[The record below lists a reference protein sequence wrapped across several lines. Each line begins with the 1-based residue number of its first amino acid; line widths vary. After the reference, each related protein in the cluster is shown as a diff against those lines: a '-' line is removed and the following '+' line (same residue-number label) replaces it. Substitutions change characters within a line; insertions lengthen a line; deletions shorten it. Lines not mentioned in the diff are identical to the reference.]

1 MMIKEARLYIQQGE
15 PATRSARTDG
25 FTEKVPPGLSGLFTR
40 NTHFRR
46 LQPEEIIEFK
56 DDTLRPTYTCTLRLV
71 TGDDLDAHGLMASG
85 FQRDELEWEAR
96 DFKARIAPMLIGVDT
111 FDREFIWQRLWYAQ
125 RFLYTGRQLL
135 DTVDGMLWDLAVR
148 QARMPLYQLLGGCRE
163 RVPAYQC
170 IDGDSID
177 ELAAAAVNAKEA
189 GFKGAKDHSYRG
201 VRANIELARQ
211 MRAAVGDDFLL
222 LHDPV
227 ENYTCE
233 EALQVGRELERQN
246 YTWMEEPLQ
255 DHDMMGLK
263 KLCDSLDLPILAMEW
278 VGYVGG
284 QPFSAAPYL
293 ALGAADIIRQRA
305 IGITGQL
312 KLAQLCESFGVEVH
326 GGNPHVTL
334 AIGNDP
340 LYETGRAIPLAAD
353 AELDCRGTLV
363 VDEGYMTIA
372 SNSNPVSEPDWDEM
386 ERTALA
392 VI

>member
-1 MMIKEARLYIQQGE
+1 MTIKEARLYILQGE
-15 PATRSARTDG
+15 PELRSARTRG

-40 NTHFRR
+40 NTHFR
-46 LQPEEIIEFK
+46 
-56 DDTLRPTYTCTLRLV
+56 TLRPDEIVEFRDDRPQPTYSCTLRLV
-71 TGDDLDAHGLMASG
+71 TGGDLDAHVLMASG
-85 FQRDELEWEAR
+85 FQRDELEWKAR
-96 DFKARIAPMLIGVDT
+96 DFKASIAPMLVGVNAC
-111 FDREFIWQRLWYAQ
+111 DREFIWQRLWYAQ

-135 DTVDGMLWDLAVR
+135 DTIDTMLWDLAVR
-148 QARMPLYQLLGGCRE
+148 QARMPLYHLLGGCRE
-163 RVPAYQC
+163 RVPAYVN

-177 ELAAAAVNAKEA
+177 ELAAAAVRAKQA
-189 GFKGAKDHSYRG
+189 GFIGAKDHSYRG
-201 VRANIELARQ
+201 MHANIELARQ
-211 MRAAVGDDFLL
+211 MRSAVGDDFLL

-227 ENYTCE
+227 ENYTYE

-255 DHDMMGLK
+255 DHDMMGLR

-293 ALGAADIIRQRA
+293 ALGAADIIRQRG

-340 LYETGRAIPLAAD
+340 LYETGRLIPLDAG

-363 VDEGYMTIA
+363 VDDGYMTIA
-372 SNSNPVSEPDWDEM
+372 SSDTPVVEPDWDEM
-386 ERTALA
+386 ERTTLA
-392 VI
+392 VV